1 MFTDCTGEPAQ
12 AQQPSDAGQPPSRVF

>member
-12 AQQPSDAGQPPSRVF
+12 AQQPSHAGQPPSRVI